1 MSDPVSFDFSEEEIL
16 RYSRNV
22 ILAEV
27 GWTGQ
32 QRLKSGRV
40 LVVGAGGIGSAA
52 LLYLAAAG
60 VGHLGIADGDEVE
73 LSNFQRQIIHQVE
86 DLGCRKVESARDA
99 ILKLNPHCKVETYDL
114 RLKAENIREVLPG
127 YDAVLDAS
135 DNFPTRFLVA
145 DSCWLEKIPLV
156 SAAATGFQGQI
167 LAMIPGEGNPCYR
180 CLMPE
185 PPSDNA
191 VPTCRE
197 AGILGAVVG
206 VMGSLQAA
214 EVLKLLLGRGS
225 DLARRFLSYDALRC
239 RFHTINRAKRPNCAM
254 CGGISSIT
262 CGAVGAR

>member
-1 MSDPVSFDFSEEEIL
+1 MSFDFSEEEIL

-73 LSNFQRQIIHQVE
+73 LSNLQRQIIHQVE

-99 ILKLNPHCKVETYDL
+99 ILKLNPHCTVQTYDL

-167 LAMIPGEGNPCYR
+167 LAMMPGEGNPCYR

-185 PPSDNA
+185 PPSANA

-206 VMGSLQAA
+206 VMGSLQAV

-239 RFHTINRAKRPNCAM
+239 RFHTINRAQRPNCTM

-262 CGAVGAR
+262 SGAVGAR